1 VTDRLKAWLDEQDRT
16 LPSES
21 RDWYKAA
28 RALRA
33 VVELHKPVESDS
45 GPYGYW
51 CAYCHNEDG
60 EPNFYPCATIRIIE
74 KEVLK

>member
-21 RDWYKAA
+21 RDWYKAN

-33 VVELHKPVESDS
+33 VVELHKEIGEHPIARYDN
-45 GPYGYW
+45 
-51 CAYCHNEDG
+51 YCISCHL
-60 EPNFYPCATIRIIE
+60 PMPCPTIRAIE
-74 KEVLK
+74 KEVFGAE